1 MMDLERALT
10 AELSRL
16 AFLAEVAARRLAS
29 RPPWWIGALAFLRK
43 AVR

>member
-1 MMDLERALT
+1 MDIDRALT

-16 AFLAEVAARRLAS
+16 VMLAGVAARRIAAK
-29 RPPWWIGALAFLRK
+29 RPWWIGAVAFLRK